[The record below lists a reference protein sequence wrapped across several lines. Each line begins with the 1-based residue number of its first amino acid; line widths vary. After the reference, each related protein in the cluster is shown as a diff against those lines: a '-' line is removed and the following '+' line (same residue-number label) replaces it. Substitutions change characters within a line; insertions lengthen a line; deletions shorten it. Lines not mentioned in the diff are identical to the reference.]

1 MAETKKSF
9 ILYNDWISVFS
20 KLTDEEAGRLTKH
33 LFNYVNG
40 LSDNLDDRLL
50 DITFEPIKLQLDRDL
65 DKWENICDRN
75 RRNGLKGGRPKKKT
89 QNNPKNPMGCLETQ
103 RNPEK
108 PKKPDN
114 DTDNVNVNVNDNV
127 INTLSK
133 DRVSTLAKTEK
144 EEEFDRFNDWIDK
157 EAKYIR
163 KIKDQITYSQASSK
177 WSVPGVTKGIAI
189 SSNISS
195 QVQGLINKVIN
206 TNRSESIE
214 LYSDKID
221 QTILVTSYPLEDD
234 DRPIVLGTFSMVIP
248 KSNAARLRK
257 LASSLGESLNEIS
270 AVSQELAASASEIH
284 VNEDQLNVRIN
295 SVDNLV
301 KRIIEVLG
309 FIKKIAEETK
319 MLGLNAAI
327 EAARAGELGKGFGVV
342 ADEIRRLSDES
353 KNTVNEVKILIDQIK
368 EEVRE
373 TTINSTV
380 VKNATQEQAAGSQEL
395 MATVEEITSL
405 AEELNIMA
413 KSI

>member
-1 MAETKKSF
+1 MRGIGYED
-9 ILYNDWISVFS
+9 L
-20 KLTDEEAGRLTKH
+20 
-33 LFNYVNG
+33 
-40 LSDNLDDRLL
+40 
-50 DITFEPIKLQLDRDL
+50 EPIKRFIEIIVDIIPGGVDFGISDL
-65 DKWENICDRN
+65 EKIIWKCPSKTFEVRGYSLGLPIPPKSVVAKSIRSGEPQQENIPAEIFGVRIILHIIPIFRDGDVVGTFAIVLPRLHKIEAAFN
-75 RRNGLKGGRPKKKT
+75 NFAPVIVDMFPEGGH
-89 QNNPKNPMGCLETQ
+89 L
-103 RNPEK
+103 
-108 PKKPDN
+108 
-114 DTDNVNVNVNDNV
+114 
-127 INTLSK
+127 II
-133 DRVSTLAKTEK
+133 TE
-144 EEEFDRFNDWIDK
+144 
-157 EAKYIR
+157 
-163 KIKDQITYSQASSK
+163 KDQITYSQASSK